1 MLLSMFS
8 FGQEQNTESPKSNT
22 FVENEFI
29 IWLEKDVDAS
39 TFAANSDAGIVP
51 KRQLSER
58 LNIWLFEI
66 NDSKEARED
75 KMLRLAKN
83 ADVRVVQNNH
93 TNIARHYR
101 STSLFNFHC
110 TIFCIVSSK

>member
-39 TFAANSDAGIVP
+39 TLPPILMLELCRKDNC
-51 KRQLSER
+51 Q
-58 LNIWLFEI
+58 
-66 NDSKEARED
+66 ND
-75 KMLRLAKN
+75 
-83 ADVRVVQNNH
+83 
-93 TNIARHYR
+93 
-101 STSLFNFHC
+101 
-110 TIFCIVSSK
+110 